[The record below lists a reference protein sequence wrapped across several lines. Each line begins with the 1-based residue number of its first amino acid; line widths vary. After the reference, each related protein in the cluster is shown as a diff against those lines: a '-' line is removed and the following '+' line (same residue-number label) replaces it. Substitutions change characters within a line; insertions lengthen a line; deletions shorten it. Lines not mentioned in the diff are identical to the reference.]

1 MSGTICGREPE
12 LLAAMAAGELPEA
25 LRLHAVSCAECA
37 ETLLVAAFLRR
48 EGVAAALAPL
58 PDPAYLW
65 WRASLERRSAAAERA
80 TRPIT
85 VVQRASILAAGLL
98 LVPLVRWG
106 WPHVR
111 HWLGALD
118 VGALVPQLPAEAGN
132 PVLVIAISATLLAV
146 LALLDLHAD
155 WTRD

>member
-1 MSGTICGREPE
+1 MT
-12 LLAAMAAGELPEA
+12 AGELPEE
-25 LRLHAVSCAECA
+25 LQQHAVGCAECA
-37 ETLLVAAFLRR
+37 ETLLVATLLRR
-48 EGVAAALAPL
+48 AAAAAPDASL

-65 WRASLERRSAAAERA
+65 WRASLERRSAVSARA
-80 TRPIT
+80 TRLIT

-98 LVPLVRWG
+98 LVPLARWA

-111 HWLGALD
+111 QWFGALD
-118 VGALVPQLPAEAGN
+118 MGALVPQLPAEAGN

-146 LALLDLHAD
+146 LALLDFHAD